1 MINYELR
8 HDEGIL
14 ELQSKV
20 VYGQIQHNELRW
32 WRFL

>member
-1 MINYELR
+1 MTYFGYGR
-8 HDEGIL
+8 